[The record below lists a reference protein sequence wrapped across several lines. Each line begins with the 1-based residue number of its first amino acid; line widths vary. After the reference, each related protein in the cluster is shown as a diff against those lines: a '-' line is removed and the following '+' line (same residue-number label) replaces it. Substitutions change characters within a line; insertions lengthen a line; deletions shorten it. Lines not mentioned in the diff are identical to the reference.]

1 MKPKDV
7 ICEMRGS
14 GIDSLAHITING
26 RHEYYVSVWDIE
38 QAPADADIKVL
49 RMEVKHLSTQDVVGK
64 APKNSNK
71 KRLYN
76 VR

>member
-7 ICEMRGS
+7 ICEMEGS
-14 GIDSLAHITING
+14 GIESLAHITING
-26 RHEYYVSVWDIE
+26 RHEYYVSISDIE
-38 QAPADADIKVL
+38 QAPADAEIKVL
-49 RMEVKHLSTQDVVGK
+49 SMEVKHLSTRDVMGK
-64 APKNSNK
+64 APGPNK